1 MFPIMHYVTNVEV
14 LSLQDDAATVRAM
27 FYNPM
32 QLPGMSFVNPPTG

>member
-14 LSLQDDAATVRAM
+14 LSLQDDAAIVRAI

-32 QLPGMSFVNPPTG
+32 QLPGMSFVHPP